1 MEMVLTFVL
10 WFILIMLGVHVGYA
24 LIMASIF
31 FFATSG
37 GWNLVPFA
45 LEQMF
50 NGVNSQTLL
59 AVPFFVLA
67 GNLMNGGGVTTRI
80 FDFAASMIGHRK
92 GGLAHVNV
100 LASLIFSGMSGSA
113 LADAGGLGQLEI
125 KSMKDAGFDEGF
137 AGGITAASCIIGPLV
152 PPSTPLIIYA
162 VLANQ
167 SVEKLFMAGFL
178 PGLLTTAALM
188 IMCSILS
195 HKRNYPSEPKRSWSY
210 RANSFKKSFWALLTP
225 VIILVGIF
233 TGYFT
238 PTEAAVVAALYTMIL
253 GFFVYKELNLKSFF
267 KICLDSIKTSGT
279 IVLMILGVTLFQ
291 FVISREQMP
300 QAIATFF
307 TSHVNSKLTL
317 LLMINIVLLILG
329 TCIDA
334 LPLQMILVP
343 ILLPAV
349 LAYGINPIHFGVVV
363 IFNLMIGILTPPM
376 GTALFVVARVGNM
389 QFKTLMKG
397 VVPFLIPLVITLILL
412 NAFPEITLLL
422 PRLLTGGVYFP
433 EASLPLH

>member
-1 MEMVLTFVL
+1 MQMVLTFVL

-31 FFATSG
+31 FFTASG

-307 TSHVNSKLTL
+307 TSHVNSKLAL

-349 LAYGINPIHFGVVV
+349 LAYEINPIHFGVVV

-397 VVPFLIPLVITLILL
+397 VLPFLIPLVITLILL
-412 NAFPEITLLL
+412 NIFPEITLLL
-422 PRLLTGGVYFP
+422 PRLLTGGV
-433 EASLPLH
+433 

>member
-1 MEMVLTFVL
+1 MHMILTFVL
-10 WFILIMLGVHVGYA
+10 WFVLIMLGVHVGYA
-24 LIMASIF
+24 LIMSSLF
-31 FFATSG
+31 FFTVSG
-37 GWNLVPFA
+37 SLNLVPFA

-80 FDFAASMIGHRK
+80 FDFAASMIGHKK

-188 IMCSILS
+188 AMCAYLA
-195 HKRNYPSEPKRSWSY
+195 HKRNYPSEPKRSWGY
-210 RANSFKKSFWALLTP
+210 RLNSFKKSFWALLTP
-225 VIILVGIF
+225 IIILFGIF

-238 PTEAAVVAALYTMIL
+238 PTEAAVVAAFYTMIL
-253 GFFVYKELNLKSFF
+253 GFFVYKELTLKSFF

-307 TSHVNSKLTL
+307 TSNVDSKLML

-349 LAYGINPIHFGVVV
+349 VAYGINPIQFGVVV

-376 GTALFVVARVGNM
+376 GTALFVVSRVGNM
-389 QFKTLMKG
+389 QFKTLVKG
-397 VVPFLIPLVITLILL
+397 VLPFLIPLIITLILL
-412 NAFPEITLLL
+412 NVFPQITLFL
-422 PRLLTGGVYFP
+422 PTLLTGGV
-433 EASLPLH
+433 

>member
-1 MEMVLTFVL
+1 MEMILTFVL

-24 LIMASIF
+24 LIMVSIF

-188 IMCSILS
+188 VMCSILS

-253 GFFVYKELNLKSFF
+253 GFFVYRELNLKSFF

-300 QAIATFF
+300 QAIAAFF

-349 LAYGINPIHFGVVV
+349 MAYGINPIHFGVVV

-412 NAFPEITLLL
+412 NVFPEITLLL
-422 PRLLTGGVYFP
+422 PRLLTGGV
-433 EASLPLH
+433 

>member
-1 MEMVLTFVL
+1 MSEQFLYFL
-10 WFILIMLGVHVGYA
+10 Q
-24 LIMASIF
+24 
-31 FFATSG
+31 
-37 GWNLVPFA
+37 
-45 LEQMF
+45 QMF

-80 FDFAASMIGHRK
+80 FDFAASMIGHKK

-188 IMCSILS
+188 IMCAYLA
-195 HKRNYPSEPKRSWSY
+195 HKRNYPSEPKRSWGY
-210 RANSFKKSFWALLTP
+210 RLNSFKKSFWALLTP
-225 VIILVGIF
+225 IIILFGIF

-253 GFFVYKELNLKSFF
+253 GFFVYKELTLKSFF

-300 QAIATFF
+300 QAIAAFF
-307 TSHVNSKLTL
+307 TSNVDSKLML

-349 LAYGINPIHFGVVV
+349 LAYGINPIQFGVVV

-376 GTALFVVARVGNM
+376 GTALFVVSRVGNM
-389 QFKTLMKG
+389 QFKTLVKG
-397 VVPFLIPLVITLILL
+397 VLPFLIPLIITLILL
-412 NAFPEITLLL
+412 NVFPQITLFL
-422 PRLLTGGVYFP
+422 PTLLTGGV
-433 EASLPLH
+433 

>member
-1 MEMVLTFVL
+1 MQMVLTFVL

-31 FFATSG
+31 FFTASG

-100 LASLIFSGMSGSA
+100 VASLIFSGMSGSA

-188 IMCSILS
+188 VMCSILS

-225 VIILVGIF
+225 VIILIGIF

-253 GFFVYKELNLKSFF
+253 GFFVYKELTLDSFF
-267 KICLDSIKTSGT
+267 KICIDSIKTSGT

-307 TSHVNSKLTL
+307 TSHVSSKLTL

-343 ILLPAV
+343 ILLPAI
-349 LAYGINPIHFGVVV
+349 LAYNINPIHFGVVV

-397 VVPFLIPLVITLILL
+397 VIPFLIPLVITLILL
-412 NAFPEITLLL
+412 NVFPEITLIL
-422 PRLLTGGVYFP
+422 PRLLTGGV
-433 EASLPLH
+433 

>member
-1 MEMVLTFVL
+1 MHMIMTFILWFVL
-10 WFILIMLGVHVGYA
+10 IFLGVHVGYA
-24 LIMASIF
+24 LIAASMF
-31 FFATSG
+31 FFTVSG
-37 GWNLVPFA
+37 SLNLVPFA

-80 FDFAASMIGHRK
+80 FDFAASMIGHKK

-188 IMCSILS
+188 VMCAFLA
-195 HKRNYPSEPKRSWSY
+195 HKRNYPSEPKRSWGY
-210 RANSFKKSFWALLTP
+210 RMNSFKKSFWALLTP

-253 GFFVYKELNLKSFF
+253 GFFVYKELTLKSFF

-307 TSHVNSKLTL
+307 VSNVNSKLML
-317 LLMINIVLLILG
+317 LLMINIVLLLLG

-349 LAYGINPIHFGVVV
+349 MAYGVSPIQFGVVV

-376 GTALFVVARVGNM
+376 GTALFVVSRVGNI
-389 QFKTLMKG
+389 QFKTLVKG
-397 VVPFLIPLVITLILL
+397 VLPFLIPLIITLILL
-412 NAFPEITLLL
+412 NVFPQITLFL
-422 PRLLTGGVYFP
+422 PTLLTGGV
-433 EASLPLH
+433 

>member
-1 MEMVLTFVL
+1 MQMALTFVL

-31 FFATSG
+31 FFTASG

-225 VIILVGIF
+225 VIILIGIF

-253 GFFVYKELNLKSFF
+253 GFFVYKELTLDSFF

-307 TSHVNSKLTL
+307 TSHVSSKLTL

-389 QFKTLMKG
+389 KFKTLMKG
-397 VVPFLIPLVITLILL
+397 VLPFLIPLIITLILL
-412 NAFPEITLLL
+412 NVFPEITLVL
-422 PRLLTGGVYFP
+422 PRLLTGGV
-433 EASLPLH
+433 

>member
-1 MEMVLTFVL
+1 MQLVLTFVL

-31 FFATSG
+31 FFASTSS
-37 GWNLVPFA
+37 WNLVPFA

-178 PGLLTTAALM
+178 PGLLTTVALM

-210 RANSFKKSFWALLTP
+210 RANSLKKSFWALLTP

-307 TSHVNSKLTL
+307 MSNVSSKFAL
-317 LLMINIVLLILG
+317 LLMINIVLLLLG

-349 LAYGINPIHFGVVV
+349 MAYDVNPIHFGVVV

-389 QFKTLMKG
+389 KFKTLVKG
-397 VVPFLIPLVITLILL
+397 VIPFLIPLVITLILL
-412 NAFPEITLLL
+412 NAIPEITLLL
-422 PRLLTGGVYFP
+422 PRLLTGGV
-433 EASLPLH
+433 

>member
-1 MEMVLTFVL
+1 MNMALTFVL
-10 WFILIMLGVHVGYA
+10 WFVLIMLGTHVGYA
-24 LIMASIF
+24 LIMSSVF
-31 FFATSG
+31 FFVISDSL
-37 GWNLVPFA
+37 NLLPFA

-162 VLANQ
+162 VLSNQ

-178 PGLLTTAALM
+178 PGLLTTLALM
-188 IMCSILS
+188 AMCAFLA

-233 TGYFT
+233 TGYLT
-238 PTEAAVVAALYTMIL
+238 PTEAAVAAALYTMVL

-307 TSHVNSKLTL
+307 TSFVDSKFML

-389 QFKTLMKG
+389 KFKTLVKG
-397 VVPFLIPLVITLILL
+397 VIPFLIPLLITLILL
-412 NAFPEITLLL
+412 NAFPQITLLV
-422 PRLLTGGVYFP
+422 PTLLTGSV
-433 EASLPLH
+433 

>member
-1 MEMVLTFVL
+1 MQMVLTFVL

-24 LIMASIF
+24 LIMASVF
-31 FFATSG
+31 FFAASG

-100 LASLIFSGMSGSA
+100 VASLIFSGMSGSA

-210 RANSFKKSFWALLTP
+210 RANSFRKSFWALLTP
-225 VIILVGIF
+225 VIILIGIF

-253 GFFVYKELNLKSFF
+253 GFFVYKELTLDSFF
-267 KICLDSIKTSGT
+267 KICIDSIKTSGT

-307 TSHVNSKLTL
+307 TSHVSSKLTL

-349 LAYGINPIHFGVVV
+349 LAYNINPIHFGVVV

-412 NAFPEITLLL
+412 NVFPEITLLL
-422 PRLLTGGVYFP
+422 PRLLTGGV
-433 EASLPLH
+433 

>member
-1 MEMVLTFVL
+1 MHMIMTFIL
-10 WFILIMLGVHVGYA
+10 WFVLIMLGVHVGYA
-24 LIMASIF
+24 LIMSSLF
-31 FFATSG
+31 FFTVSG
-37 GWNLVPFA
+37 SLNLVPFA

-80 FDFAASMIGHRK
+80 FDFAASMIGHKK

-188 IMCSILS
+188 IMCAYLA
-195 HKRNYPSEPKRSWSY
+195 HKRNYPSEPKRSWGY
-210 RANSFKKSFWALLTP
+210 RLNSFKKSFWALLTP
-225 VIILVGIF
+225 IIILFGIF

-253 GFFVYKELNLKSFF
+253 GFFVYKELTLKSFF

-307 TSHVNSKLTL
+307 TSNVDSKLML

-349 LAYGINPIHFGVVV
+349 MAYGINPIQFGVVV

-376 GTALFVVARVGNM
+376 GTALFVVSRVGNM
-389 QFKTLMKG
+389 QFKTLVKG
-397 VVPFLIPLVITLILL
+397 VLPFLIPLIITLILL
-412 NAFPEITLLL
+412 NVFPQITLFL
-422 PRLLTGGVYFP
+422 PTLLTGGV
-433 EASLPLH
+433 

>member
-1 MEMVLTFVL
+1 MHMIMTFIL
-10 WFILIMLGVHVGYA
+10 WFVLIMLGVHVGYA
-24 LIMASIF
+24 LIMSSLF
-31 FFATSG
+31 FFTVSG
-37 GWNLVPFA
+37 SLNLVPFA

-80 FDFAASMIGHRK
+80 FDFAASMIGHKK

-188 IMCSILS
+188 IMCAFLA
-195 HKRNYPSEPKRSWSY
+195 HKRNYPSEPKRSWGY
-210 RANSFKKSFWALLTP
+210 RLNSFKKSFWALLTP
-225 VIILVGIF
+225 IIILFGIF

-253 GFFVYKELNLKSFF
+253 GFFVYKELTLKSFF

-307 TSHVNSKLTL
+307 TSNVDSKLML

-349 LAYGINPIHFGVVV
+349 MAYGINPIQFGVVV

-376 GTALFVVARVGNM
+376 GTALFVVSRVGNM
-389 QFKTLMKG
+389 QFKTLVKG
-397 VVPFLIPLVITLILL
+397 VLPFLIPLIITLILL
-412 NAFPEITLLL
+412 NVFPQITLFL
-422 PRLLTGGVYFP
+422 PTLLTGGV
-433 EASLPLH
+433 

>member
-1 MEMVLTFVL
+1 MQMALTFVL

-24 LIMASIF
+24 LIMASVF

-37 GWNLVPFA
+37 GWSLVPFA

-50 NGVNSQTLL
+50 NGINSQTLL

-178 PGLLTTAALM
+178 PGLLTTVALM

-233 TGYFT
+233 SGYFT
-238 PTEAAVVAALYTMIL
+238 PTEAAVFAALYTMLL
-253 GFFVYKELNLKSFF
+253 GFFVYKELTLKNFF

-279 IVLMILGVTLFQ
+279 IVLMMLGVTLFQ

-307 TSHVNSKLTL
+307 TSHVSSKLTL

-389 QFKTLMKG
+389 KFKTLMKG
-397 VVPFLIPLVITLILL
+397 VVPFLIPLIITLILL
-412 NAFPEITLLL
+412 NIFPQITLLL
-422 PRLLTGGVYFP
+422 PTLLTGGV
-433 EASLPLH
+433 

>member
-1 MEMVLTFVL
+1 MNMALTFVL
-10 WFILIMLGVHVGYA
+10 WFVLIMLGTHVGYA
-24 LIMASIF
+24 LIMSSVF
-31 FFATSG
+31 FFVISDSL
-37 GWNLVPFA
+37 NLLPFA

-162 VLANQ
+162 VLSNQ

-178 PGLLTTAALM
+178 PGLLTTLALM
-188 IMCSILS
+188 VMCAFLA

-233 TGYFT
+233 TGYLT
-238 PTEAAVVAALYTMIL
+238 PTEAAVAAALYTMVL
-253 GFFVYKELNLKSFF
+253 GFFVYKELTLESFF

-307 TSHVNSKLTL
+307 TSFVDSKFML

-389 QFKTLMKG
+389 KFKTLVKG
-397 VVPFLIPLVITLILL
+397 VIPFLIPLIITLILL
-412 NAFPEITLLL
+412 NAFPQITLLV
-422 PRLLTGGVYFP
+422 PTLLTGSV
-433 EASLPLH
+433 

>member
-1 MEMVLTFVL
+1 MNMALTFVL
-10 WFILIMLGVHVGYA
+10 WFVLIMVGTHVGYA
-24 LIMASIF
+24 LIMSSVF
-31 FFATSG
+31 FFVISDSL
-37 GWNLVPFA
+37 NLLPFA

-162 VLANQ
+162 VLSNQ

-178 PGLLTTAALM
+178 PGLLTTLALM
-188 IMCSILS
+188 AMCAFLA
-195 HKRNYPSEPKRSWSY
+195 HKRNYPSEPKRSWGY
-210 RANSFKKSFWALLTP
+210 RLNSFKKSFWALLTP

-233 TGYFT
+233 TGYLT
-238 PTEAAVVAALYTMIL
+238 PTEAAVAAALYTMVL
-253 GFFVYKELNLKSFF
+253 GFFVYKELTLESFF

-307 TSHVNSKLTL
+307 TSFVDSKFML

-389 QFKTLMKG
+389 KFKTLVKG
-397 VVPFLIPLVITLILL
+397 VIPFLIPLVITLILL
-412 NAFPEITLLL
+412 NAFPQITLLV
-422 PRLLTGGVYFP
+422 PTLLTGSV
-433 EASLPLH
+433 

>member
-1 MEMVLTFVL
+1 MHMIMTFIL
-10 WFILIMLGVHVGYA
+10 WFVLIMLGVHVGYA
-24 LIMASIF
+24 LIMSSLF
-31 FFATSG
+31 FFTVSG
-37 GWNLVPFA
+37 SLNLVPFA

-80 FDFAASMIGHRK
+80 FDFAASMIGHKK

-188 IMCSILS
+188 IMCAYLA
-195 HKRNYPSEPKRSWSY
+195 HKRNYPSEPKRSWGY
-210 RANSFKKSFWALLTP
+210 RLNSFKKSFWALLTP
-225 VIILVGIF
+225 IIILFGIF

-238 PTEAAVVAALYTMIL
+238 PTEATVVAALYTMIL
-253 GFFVYKELNLKSFF
+253 GFFVYKELTLKSFF

-300 QAIATFF
+300 QAIAAFF
-307 TSHVNSKLTL
+307 TSNVDSKLML

-349 LAYGINPIHFGVVV
+349 LAYGINPIQFGVVV

-376 GTALFVVARVGNM
+376 GTALFVVSRVGNM
-389 QFKTLMKG
+389 QFKTLVKG
-397 VVPFLIPLVITLILL
+397 VLPFLIPLIITLILL
-412 NAFPEITLLL
+412 NVFPQITLFL
-422 PRLLTGGVYFP
+422 PTLLTGGV
-433 EASLPLH
+433 

>member
-1 MEMVLTFVL
+1 MELTLTFIM
-10 WFILIMLGVHVGYA
+10 WFILIMLGVHVGYS
-24 LIMASIF
+24 LIIVSIF
-31 FFATSG
+31 FFAVTGSF
-37 GWNLVPFA
+37 NLVPFA

-188 IMCSILS
+188 VMCSILS

-210 RANSFKKSFWALLTP
+210 RARSFKKSFWALLTP

-238 PTEAAVVAALYTMIL
+238 PTEAAVVAALYTTIL
-253 GFFVYKELNLKSFF
+253 GFFVYKELTFKSYV
-267 KICLDSIKTSGT
+267 KICIDSIKTSGT

-307 TSHVNSKLTL
+307 TSHVSSKLAL
-317 LLMINIVLLILG
+317 LLMINIVLLLLG

-349 LAYGINPIHFGVVV
+349 MAYGINPIHFGVVV
-363 IFNLMIGILTPPM
+363 IFNQIGR
-376 GTALFVVARVGNM
+376 ASCRERV
-389 QFKTLMKG
+389 
-397 VVPFLIPLVITLILL
+397 
-412 NAFPEITLLL
+412 
-422 PRLLTGGVYFP
+422 
-433 EASLPLH
+433 

>member
-1 MEMVLTFVL
+1 MEMILTFAL
-10 WFILIMLGVHVGYA
+10 WFVLIMLGVHVGYA

-31 FFATSG
+31 FFVSSG

-100 LASLIFSGMSGSA
+100 VASLIFSGMSGSA

-195 HKRNYPSEPKRSWSY
+195 HKRNYPSEPKRSWGY
-210 RANSFKKSFWALLTP
+210 RLNSFKKSFWALLTP
-225 VIILVGIF
+225 LIILIGIF

-253 GFFVYKELNLKSFF
+253 GFFVYKELTLQSFF

-291 FVISREQMP
+291 FVIAREQMP
-300 QAIATFF
+300 QAIAAFF
-307 TSHVNSKLTL
+307 TSNVDSKLML

-329 TCIDA
+329 TVIDA

-349 LAYGINPIHFGVVV
+349 IAYGINPIQFGVVV

-376 GTALFVVARVGNM
+376 GTALFVVSRVGNM
-389 QFKTLMKG
+389 PFKTLVKG
-397 VVPFLIPLVITLILL
+397 VLPFLVPLLITLVLLNVFPQITLIL
-412 NAFPEITLLL
+412 PQ
-422 PRLLTGGVYFP
+422 LLTGGV
-433 EASLPLH
+433 

>member
-1 MEMVLTFVL
+1 MHMIMTFVL
-10 WFILIMLGVHVGYA
+10 WFVLIMLGVHVGYA
-24 LIMASIF
+24 LIMSSLF
-31 FFATSG
+31 FFTVSG
-37 GWNLVPFA
+37 SLNLVPFA

-80 FDFAASMIGHRK
+80 FDFAASMIGHKK

-188 IMCSILS
+188 IMCAYLA
-195 HKRNYPSEPKRSWSY
+195 HKRNYPSEPKRSWGY
-210 RANSFKKSFWALLTP
+210 RLNSFKKSFWALLTP
-225 VIILVGIF
+225 IIILFGIF

-253 GFFVYKELNLKSFF
+253 GFFVYKELTLKSFF
-267 KICLDSIKTSGT
+267 MICLDSIKTSGT

-307 TSHVNSKLTL
+307 TSHVDSKLAL
-317 LLMINIVLLILG
+317 LLMINIVLLLLG

-397 VVPFLIPLVITLILL
+397 VLPFLIPLVITLILL
-412 NAFPEITLLL
+412 NIFPEITLFL
-422 PRLLTGGVYFP
+422 PRLLTGGV
-433 EASLPLH
+433 

>member
-1 MEMVLTFVL
+1 MHMIMTFIL
-10 WFILIMLGVHVGYA
+10 WFVLIMLGVHVGYA
-24 LIMASIF
+24 LIMSSLF
-31 FFATSG
+31 FFTVSG
-37 GWNLVPFA
+37 SLNLVPFA

-80 FDFAASMIGHRK
+80 FDFAASMIGHKK

-188 IMCSILS
+188 AMCAYLA
-195 HKRNYPSEPKRSWSY
+195 HKRNYPSEPKRSWGY
-210 RANSFKKSFWALLTP
+210 RLNSFKKSFWALLTP
-225 VIILVGIF
+225 IIILFGIF

-253 GFFVYKELNLKSFF
+253 GFFVYKELTLKSFF

-300 QAIATFF
+300 QAIAAFF
-307 TSHVNSKLTL
+307 TSNVDSKLML

-349 LAYGINPIHFGVVV
+349 LAYGINPIQFGVVV

-376 GTALFVVARVGNM
+376 GTALFVVSRVGNM
-389 QFKTLMKG
+389 QFKTLVKG
-397 VVPFLIPLVITLILL
+397 VLPFLIPLIITLILL
-412 NAFPEITLLL
+412 NVFPQITLFL
-422 PRLLTGGVYFP
+422 PTLLTGGV
-433 EASLPLH
+433 

>member
-1 MEMVLTFVL
+1 
-10 WFILIMLGVHVGYA
+10 
-24 LIMASIF
+24 
-31 FFATSG
+31 
-37 GWNLVPFA
+37 
-45 LEQMF
+45 
-50 NGVNSQTLL
+50 
-59 AVPFFVLA
+59 
-67 GNLMNGGGVTTRI
+67 
-80 FDFAASMIGHRK
+80 MIGHKK

-188 IMCSILS
+188 IMCAYLA
-195 HKRNYPSEPKRSWSY
+195 HKRNYPSEPKRSWGY
-210 RANSFKKSFWALLTP
+210 RLNSFKKSFWALLTP
-225 VIILVGIF
+225 IIILVGIF

-253 GFFVYKELNLKSFF
+253 GFFVYKELTLKSFF

-307 TSHVNSKLTL
+307 TSNVNSKLML

-349 LAYGINPIHFGVVV
+349 MAYGINPIQFGVVV

-376 GTALFVVARVGNM
+376 GTALFVVSRVGNM
-389 QFKTLMKG
+389 QFKTLVKG
-397 VVPFLIPLVITLILL
+397 VLPFLIPLIITLILL
-412 NAFPEITLLL
+412 NVFPQITLFL
-422 PRLLTGGVYFP
+422 PTLLTGGV
-433 EASLPLH
+433 

>member
-1 MEMVLTFVL
+1 MNMALTFVL
-10 WFILIMLGVHVGYA
+10 WFVLIMLGTHVGYA
-24 LIMASIF
+24 LIMSSVF
-31 FFATSG
+31 FFVISDSL
-37 GWNLVPFA
+37 NLLPFA

-162 VLANQ
+162 VLSNQ

-188 IMCSILS
+188 AMCAFLA
-195 HKRNYPSEPKRSWSY
+195 HKRNYPSEPKRSWGY
-210 RANSFKKSFWALLTP
+210 RLNSFKKSFWALLTP

-233 TGYFT
+233 TGYLT
-238 PTEAAVVAALYTMIL
+238 PTEAAVAAALYTMVL

-307 TSHVNSKLTL
+307 TSFVDSKFML

-389 QFKTLMKG
+389 KFKTLVKG
-397 VVPFLIPLVITLILL
+397 VIPFLIPLVITLILL
-412 NAFPEITLLL
+412 NAFPQITLLV
-422 PRLLTGGVYFP
+422 PTLLTGSV
-433 EASLPLH
+433 

>member
-1 MEMVLTFVL
+1 MHMIMTFILWFVL
-10 WFILIMLGVHVGYA
+10 IFLGVHVGYA
-24 LIMASIF
+24 LIAASMF
-31 FFATSG
+31 FFTVSG
-37 GWNLVPFA
+37 SLNLVPFA

-80 FDFAASMIGHRK
+80 FDFAASMIGHKK

-137 AGGITAASCIIGPLV
+137 AGGITAASCIIAPLV

-162 VLANQ
+162 ALANQ
-167 SVEKLFMAGFL
+167 SVEKLFMARFL

-188 IMCSILS
+188 VMCAFLA
-195 HKRNYPSEPKRSWSY
+195 HKRNSPSEPQRSWGY
-210 RANSFKKSFWALLTP
+210 RMNSFKKSFWALLTP

-253 GFFVYKELNLKSFF
+253 GFFVYKELTLKSFF

-307 TSHVNSKLTL
+307 VSNVNSKLML
-317 LLMINIVLLILG
+317 LLVINIVLLLLG

-349 LAYGINPIHFGVVV
+349 MAYGVNPIQFGVVV

-376 GTALFVVARVGNM
+376 GTALFVVSRVGNI
-389 QFKTLMKG
+389 QFKTLVKG
-397 VVPFLIPLVITLILL
+397 VLPFLIPLIITLILL
-412 NAFPEITLLL
+412 NVFPQITLFL
-422 PRLLTGGVYFP
+422 PTLLTGGV
-433 EASLPLH
+433 

>member
-1 MEMVLTFVL
+1 MQMIFTFVL

-31 FFATSG
+31 FFAASG

-307 TSHVNSKLTL
+307 TSHVDSKLTL

-397 VVPFLIPLVITLILL
+397 VLPFLIPLVITLILL
-412 NAFPEITLLL
+412 NVFPEITLLL
-422 PRLLTGGVYFP
+422 PRLLTGGV
-433 EASLPLH
+433 

>member
-1 MEMVLTFVL
+1 MQMVLTFVL

-31 FFATSG
+31 FFAASS

-188 IMCSILS
+188 VMCSILS

-253 GFFVYKELNLKSFF
+253 GFFVYRELNLKSFF

-307 TSHVNSKLTL
+307 TSHVDSKLTL

-397 VVPFLIPLVITLILL
+397 VLPFLIPLVITLALL
-412 NAFPEITLLL
+412 NIFPEITLLL
-422 PRLLTGGVYFP
+422 PRLLTGGV
-433 EASLPLH
+433 

>member
-1 MEMVLTFVL
+1 MQMILTFVL

-31 FFATSG
+31 FFTASG

-188 IMCSILS
+188 VMCSILS

-307 TSHVNSKLTL
+307 TSHVDSKLTL

-397 VVPFLIPLVITLILL
+397 VLPFLIPLVITLILL
-412 NAFPEITLLL
+412 NIFPEITLLL
-422 PRLLTGGVYFP
+422 PRLLTGGV
-433 EASLPLH
+433 

>member
-1 MEMVLTFVL
+1 MELTLTFIM
-10 WFILIMLGVHVGYA
+10 WFILIMLGVHVGYS
-24 LIMASIF
+24 LIIVSIF
-31 FFATSG
+31 FFAVTGSF
-37 GWNLVPFA
+37 NLVPFA

-188 IMCSILS
+188 VMCSILS

-210 RANSFKKSFWALLTP
+210 RARSFKKSFWALLTP

-238 PTEAAVVAALYTMIL
+238 PTEAAVVAALYTTIL
-253 GFFVYKELNLKSFF
+253 GFFVYKELTFKSYV
-267 KICLDSIKTSGT
+267 KICIDSIKTSGT

-307 TSHVNSKLTL
+307 TSHVSSKLAL
-317 LLMINIVLLILG
+317 LLMINIVLLLLG

-376 GTALFVVARVGNM
+376 GTALCVVARVGNM
-389 QFKTLMKG
+389 KFKTLMKG
-397 VVPFLIPLVITLILL
+397 VLPFLIPLIITLILL
-412 NAFPEITLLL
+412 NVFPQITLTL
-422 PRLLTGGVYFP
+422 PRLLTGGV
-433 EASLPLH
+433 

>member
-1 MEMVLTFVL
+1 MHMIMTFIL
-10 WFILIMLGVHVGYA
+10 WFVLIMLGVHVGYA
-24 LIMASIF
+24 LIMSSLF
-31 FFATSG
+31 FFTVSG
-37 GWNLVPFA
+37 SLNLVPFA

-80 FDFAASMIGHRK
+80 FDFAASMIGHKK

-188 IMCSILS
+188 IMCAYLA
-195 HKRNYPSEPKRSWSY
+195 HKRNYPSEPKRSWGY
-210 RANSFKKSFWALLTP
+210 RLNSFKKSFWALLTP
-225 VIILVGIF
+225 IIILFGIF

-253 GFFVYKELNLKSFF
+253 GFFVYKELTLKSFF

-300 QAIATFF
+300 QAIAAFF
-307 TSHVNSKLTL
+307 TSNVDSKLML

-349 LAYGINPIHFGVVV
+349 LAYGIRSHAFTVSWNGEAFVFVTNGYGHGVG
-363 IFNLMIGILTPPM
+363 MSQTGAEGYAQDGWGYQQILNHYYP
-376 GTALFVVARVGNM
+376 GTTVR
-389 QFKTLMKG
+389 
-397 VVPFLIPLVITLILL
+397 
-412 NAFPEITLLL
+412 
-422 PRLLTGGVYFP
+422 
-433 EASLPLH
+433 

>member
-1 MEMVLTFVL
+1 MHMIMTFILWFVL
-10 WFILIMLGVHVGYA
+10 IFLGVHVGYA
-24 LIMASIF
+24 LIAASMF
-31 FFATSG
+31 FFTVSG
-37 GWNLVPFA
+37 SLNLVPFA

-80 FDFAASMIGHRK
+80 FDFAASMIGHKK

-188 IMCSILS
+188 VMCAFLA
-195 HKRNYPSEPKRSWSY
+195 HKRNYPSEPKRSWGY
-210 RANSFKKSFWALLTP
+210 RMNSFKKSFWALLTP

-253 GFFVYKELNLKSFF
+253 GFFVYKELTLKSFF

-300 QAIATFF
+300 QAIAAFF
-307 TSHVNSKLTL
+307 TSNVDSKLML

-349 LAYGINPIHFGVVV
+349 LAYGINPIQFGVVV

-376 GTALFVVARVGNM
+376 GTALFVVSRVGNM
-389 QFKTLMKG
+389 QFKTLVKG
-397 VVPFLIPLVITLILL
+397 VLPFLIPLIITLILL
-412 NAFPEITLLL
+412 NVFPQITLFL
-422 PRLLTGGVYFP
+422 PTLLTGGV
-433 EASLPLH
+433 

>member
-1 MEMVLTFVL
+1 MHMIMTFIL
-10 WFILIMLGVHVGYA
+10 WFVLIMLGVHVGYA
-24 LIMASIF
+24 LIMASLF
-31 FFATSG
+31 FFTVSG
-37 GWNLVPFA
+37 SLNLVPFA

-80 FDFAASMIGHRK
+80 FDFAASMIGHKK

-188 IMCSILS
+188 IMCAYLA
-195 HKRNYPSEPKRSWSY
+195 HKRNYPSEPKRSWGY
-210 RANSFKKSFWALLTP
+210 RLNSFKKSFWALLTP
-225 VIILVGIF
+225 IIILFGIF

-253 GFFVYKELNLKSFF
+253 GFFVYKELTLKSFF

-307 TSHVNSKLTL
+307 TSNVDSKLML

-349 LAYGINPIHFGVVV
+349 VAYGINPIQFGVVV

-376 GTALFVVARVGNM
+376 GTALFVVSRVGNM
-389 QFKTLMKG
+389 QFKTLVKG
-397 VVPFLIPLVITLILL
+397 VLPFLIPLIITLILL
-412 NAFPEITLLL
+412 NVFPQITLLL
-422 PRLLTGGVYFP
+422 PTLLTGGV
-433 EASLPLH
+433 

>member
-1 MEMVLTFVL
+1 MHMIMTFIL
-10 WFILIMLGVHVGYA
+10 WFVLIMLGVHVGYA
-24 LIMASIF
+24 LIMSSLF
-31 FFATSG
+31 FFTVSG
-37 GWNLVPFA
+37 SLNLVPFA

-80 FDFAASMIGHRK
+80 FDFAASMIGHKK

-188 IMCSILS
+188 IMCAYLA
-195 HKRNYPSEPKRSWSY
+195 HKRNYPSEPKRSWGY
-210 RANSFKKSFWALLTP
+210 RMNSFKKSFWALLTP

-253 GFFVYKELNLKSFF
+253 GFFVYKELTLKSFF

-300 QAIATFF
+300 QAIAAFF
-307 TSHVNSKLTL
+307 TSNVDSKLML

-349 LAYGINPIHFGVVV
+349 LAYGINPIQFGVVV

-376 GTALFVVARVGNM
+376 GTALFVVSRVGNM
-389 QFKTLMKG
+389 QFKTLVKG
-397 VVPFLIPLVITLILL
+397 VLPFLIPLIITLILL
-412 NAFPEITLLL
+412 NVFPQITLFL
-422 PRLLTGGVYFP
+422 PTLLTGGV
-433 EASLPLH
+433 

>member
-1 MEMVLTFVL
+1 MELTLTFIM
-10 WFILIMLGVHVGYA
+10 WFILIMLGVHVGYS
-24 LIMASIF
+24 LIIVSIF
-31 FFATSG
+31 FFAVTGSF
-37 GWNLVPFA
+37 NLVPFA

-188 IMCSILS
+188 VMCSILS

-210 RANSFKKSFWALLTP
+210 RARSFKKSFWALLTP

-238 PTEAAVVAALYTMIL
+238 PTEAAVVAALYTTIL
-253 GFFVYKELNLKSFF
+253 GFFVYKELTFKSYV
-267 KICLDSIKTSGT
+267 KICIDSIKTSGT

-307 TSHVNSKLTL
+307 TSHVSSKLAL
-317 LLMINIVLLILG
+317 LLMINIVLLLLG

-389 QFKTLMKG
+389 KFKTLMKG
-397 VVPFLIPLVITLILL
+397 VLPFLIPLIITLILL
-412 NAFPEITLLL
+412 NVFPQITLTL
-422 PRLLTGGVYFP
+422 PRLLTGGV
-433 EASLPLH
+433 

>member
-1 MEMVLTFVL
+1 MHMIMTFVL
-10 WFILIMLGVHVGYA
+10 WFVLIMLGVHVGYA
-24 LIMASIF
+24 LIMSSLF
-31 FFATSG
+31 FFTVSG
-37 GWNLVPFA
+37 SLNLVPFA

-80 FDFAASMIGHRK
+80 FDFAASMIGHKK

-188 IMCSILS
+188 IMCAYLA
-195 HKRNYPSEPKRSWSY
+195 HKQNYPSEPKRSWGY
-210 RANSFKKSFWALLTP
+210 RLNSFKKSFWALLTP
-225 VIILVGIF
+225 IIILFGIF

-253 GFFVYKELNLKSFF
+253 GFFVYKELTFKSFF

-307 TSHVNSKLTL
+307 TSNVDSKLML

-349 LAYGINPIHFGVVV
+349 VAYGINPIQFGVVV

-376 GTALFVVARVGNM
+376 GTALFVVSRVGNM
-389 QFKTLMKG
+389 QFKTLVKG
-397 VVPFLIPLVITLILL
+397 VLPFLIPLIITLILL
-412 NAFPEITLLL
+412 NVFPQITLFL
-422 PRLLTGGVYFP
+422 PTLLTGGV
-433 EASLPLH
+433 

>member
-1 MEMVLTFVL
+1 MQMVLTFVL

-31 FFATSG
+31 FFTASG

-100 LASLIFSGMSGSA
+100 VASLIFSGMSGSA

-195 HKRNYPSEPKRSWSY
+195 HRRNYPSEPKRSWSY

-225 VIILVGIF
+225 VIILIGIF

-253 GFFVYKELNLKSFF
+253 GFFVYKELTLDSFF
-267 KICLDSIKTSGT
+267 KICIDSIKTSGT

-307 TSHVNSKLTL
+307 TSHVSSKLTL

-349 LAYGINPIHFGVVV
+349 LAYNINPIHFGVVV

-397 VVPFLIPLVITLILL
+397 VIPFLIPLVITLILL
-412 NAFPEITLLL
+412 NVFPEITLIL
-422 PRLLTGGVYFP
+422 PRLLTGGV
-433 EASLPLH
+433 

>member
-1 MEMVLTFVL
+1 MQMALTFVL

-24 LIMASIF
+24 LIMASVF

-37 GWNLVPFA
+37 GWSLVPFA

-50 NGVNSQTLL
+50 NGINSQTLL

-178 PGLLTTAALM
+178 PGLLTTVALM

-233 TGYFT
+233 SGYFT
-238 PTEAAVVAALYTMIL
+238 PTEAAVFAALYTMVL
-253 GFFVYKELNLKSFF
+253 GFFVYKELTLKNFF

-279 IVLMILGVTLFQ
+279 IVLMMLGVTLFQ

-307 TSHVNSKLTL
+307 TSHVSSKLTL

-389 QFKTLMKG
+389 KFKTLMKG
-397 VVPFLIPLVITLILL
+397 VVPFLIPLIITLILL
-412 NAFPEITLLL
+412 NIFPQITLLL
-422 PRLLTGGVYFP
+422 PTLLTGGV
-433 EASLPLH
+433 